1 MDQVG
6 RSSPE
11 TGADIRARKLSEQGG
26 GAGDEQC
33 CSNLGTER
41 PLVRLTPDQRVQACA
56 GAKSGSTN
64 FVGA

>member
-1 MDQVG
+1 MHEVG
-6 RSSPE
+6 RSSSQ

-33 CSNLGTER
+33 CCNLGTER
-41 PLVRLTPDQRVQACA
+41 PLVYLTPDQGIQGCA
-56 GAKSGSTN
+56 NAKRSDTN